1 MKLLVKPLAILA
13 IGALIPVFS
22 AMLPFSGP
30 VRVDTAGPRH
40 SKLAQSAGS
49 ARGLL
54 RSPLG
59 ALAPDQTTLASQHAR
74 GAAVATINKGMKIR
88 DIWTRILP
96 ERASNGQ
103 QWQQM
108 AGALREL
115 TDRGQMGA
123 PVATPDAK
131 PPCSMHRA
139 LRPSQSPCPQ
149 PGGHHRSIGTTRRD
163 EAGPHGESKPILNTM
178 SLNTCARSSFD

>member
-59 ALAPDQTTLASQHAR
+59 AIAPEQTTLAPQHAH
-74 GAAVATINKGMKIR
+74 GAAVAAINKGMKIR

-96 ERASNGQ
+96 ERASDGQ

-123 PVATPDAK
+123 PWPPRMQK
-131 PPCSMHRA
+131 PRA
-139 LRPSQSPCPQ
+139 ACTVLSGLARARARS
-149 PGGHHRSIGTTRRD
+149 PGGITVG
-163 EAGPHGESKPILNTM
+163 
-178 SLNTCARSSFD
+178 